1 MKKAL
6 FGCGGHAREIMA
18 QMRMKLDCFVDDQ
31 YAVHGMKS
39 IKDFNPEE
47 YEIMISVADPE
58 SREKI
63 AKKLPKNTKFFSF
76 VHPTVLMMSDNIEIG
91 EGGFIGAYSILTSN
105 IKIGKHALLNR
116 GVHVGHDCRIGDYF
130 SAMPGSIVSGNVT
143 IGNSVYL
150 GTNASVREKISICDR
165 VTVGLNSGVVKNIV
179 QKGTYIGVPAIQKVL

>member
-1 MKKAL
+1 
-6 FGCGGHAREIMA
+6 MA